1 MGAKERINELI
12 ELLNYH
18 SYRYY
23 VLDDPQI
30 SDAEYDKLFNELIE
44 LEKTYPEFLQGH
56 SPTKKVGHKVLTDFR
71 KVKHQ
76 SPMLSLSN
84 IFNKEE
90 LIAFDERIKKLISVN
105 SIEYV
110 CEPKLDGLAVS
121 IHYKNGIFDS
131 AATRGDGEIG
141 EDITENVRTIRN
153 VPLKMFGND
162 HPEHFEIRGEI
173 VIPNREFEKLNDTK
187 LKNNEKTFANP
198 RNAAAG
204 SVRQLDS
211 KITAQRPLYFY
222 AHSFT
227 NEHLF
232 KTHTEALDTV
242 KKWGF
247 NTAKNILVSSST
259 NEIERYFNELIGKR
273 EKLDVNID
281 GVVIK
286 VNNTKLQT
294 SLGNIA
300 RSPRWAVAWKPPA
313 YTATTLVKNISVQV
327 GRTGVLTPVAELEPV
342 ELGGVEIKR
351 ATLHNASELERKDV
365 RVGDTVV
372 IERAGDVIPAIIRV
386 LIEKRPPNTRTFK
399 FPEKCPDCDHKTQ
412 RDGVN
417 FVCDNKSCNSRI
429 KEALKHFVSRDA
441 MNIDGM
447 GEKLI
452 EQLVDKGLVKKFS
465 DIYVLDPDEL
475 AMLDRMGKKSSHN
488 IIEAINMSKKVSFDK
503 FIYALGIDLV
513 GSENAKELAKRF
525 NSIDEIKN
533 LKIEELQSIEG
544 FGPNIAKSIVSFFS
558 EQENI
563 NNIKELQKNGIE
575 LINDNRLK
583 SNKLNGSSFVIT
595 GSFDE
600 MSRDEISSLI
610 EENSGKVSSSV
621 SKKTNYLLAGKDAG
635 SKLDKA
641 KELGI
646 KIIDL
651 KDLFKLIGN

>member
-12 ELLNYH
+12 DLLNYH

-30 SDAEYDKLFNELIE
+30 SDTEYDKLFNELTE
-44 LEKTYPEFLQGH
+44 LEKHHPELIQEH
-56 SPTKKVGHKVLTDFR
+56 SPTKKVGYKVLTDFK

-76 SPMLSLSN
+76 APMLSLSN
-84 IFNKEE
+84 IFNKDE
-90 LIAFDERIKKLISVN
+90 LFNFDERIKKLLN
-105 SIEYV
+105 TTNIEYV

-121 IHYKNGIFDS
+121 VHYKDGIFSS
-131 AATRGDGEIG
+131 AATRGDGEVG

-153 VPLKMFGND
+153 IPLKMLGKD

-173 VIPNREFEKLNDTK
+173 VIPNKEFEKLNDIK

-232 KTHTEALDTV
+232 KTHTEALDIV

-247 NTAKNILVSSST
+247 NTAKNILISKSI
-259 NEIERYFNELIGKR
+259 NEIEKYFHELIGKR

-286 VNNTKLQT
+286 VNDTKLQA

-327 GRTGVLTPVAELEPV
+327 GRTGVLTPVADLEPV

-386 LIEKRPPNTRTFK
+386 LLEKRPPNTKTFR
-399 FPEKCPDCDHKTQ
+399 FPEKCPDCKNRTH
-412 RDGVN
+412 REGVN
-417 FVCDNKSCNSRI
+417 FVCENKNCSSRI

-441 MNIDGM
+441 INIDGM

-452 EQLVDKGLVKKFS
+452 EQLVDKGLVKTFS
-465 DIYVLDPDEL
+465 DIYILDPDEL

-488 IIEAINMSKKVSFDK
+488 IIEAINRSKKVSFDK

-525 NSIDEIKN
+525 TNIDEIKN
-533 LKIEELQSIEG
+533 SKIEDLQSIEG
-544 FGPNIAKSIVSFFS
+544 FGPNIAKSIVDFFND
-558 EQENI
+558 QENI
-563 NNIKELQKNGIE
+563 KNIQELLKKGIE
-575 LINDNRLK
+575 LINENKLK
-583 SNKLNGSSFVIT
+583 SNKLYGLSFVIT

-621 SKKTNYLLAGKDAG
+621 SKKTSYLVAGKDAG

-641 KELGI
+641 KQFGT

-651 KDLFKLIGN
+651 NDLLELIGN